1 MDRASRFANTDA
13 THDSEQ
19 IEYIDMRGQRH
30 PNTYSP
36 PDITGP
42 AIYSKDSAKDWEW
55 IFAGNVSSYPP
66 NGGLSV
72 KHGTQELA
80 VFHLPKQPEQ
90 WFCTQNLCPHKQAR
104 SISRGLVGEQPN
116 GTLTV
121 ADPIYKTIYNLR
133 TGEGISNSNFNLS
146 TFNVKVE
153 DGRVLVQV
161 PPWQVMEESFE
172 KKIQESFKDAGREYK
187 KKSGGPL
194 KDLSW

>member
-1 MDRASRFANTDA
+1 M
-13 THDSEQ
+13 
-19 IEYIDMRGQRH
+19 
-30 PNTYSP
+30 
-36 PDITGP
+36 
-42 AIYSKDSAKDWEW
+42 
-55 IFAGNVSSYPP
+55 
-66 NGGLSV
+66 
-72 KHGTQELA
+72 
-80 VFHLPKQPEQ
+80 
-90 WFCTQNLCPHKQAR
+90 
-104 SISRGLVGEQPN
+104 GEQPN

-187 KKSGGPL
+187 KKSGGSL